1 MTAVL
6 TVSQINT
13 YLKSIID
20 GDYNLKN
27 IYVSGEISNFT
38 NHYRSGHFYFTLKD
52 DRAAVKAVMF
62 SSAAQRVKFSIQ
74 NGMKVIIRGSLGLYE
89 RDGVYQLY
97 CEDIQPDG
105 IGALNLAYEQLKE
118 KLESQGLFDEEHKKP
133 ISSFPKKIGVI
144 TSPTGAA
151 VHDIL
156 TVLERRCPICE
167 VVFEGVTVQGDNA
180 AGEIVSAIERF
191 NKLKAADVLIV
202 GRGGGSI
209 EDLWAFNEESVAY
222 AIYESEIPV
231 ISAVG
236 HETDFTIADFVSD
249 LRAPTPSAAAE
260 LAVPDEKELLFGIDK
275 LYGELSS
282 NVFSILESYEN
293 MCNDL
298 SRRLDGVCPK
308 AKLEAKE
315 EKIELLSKI
324 LYNQLNTKIE
334 LYSNAIASALSR
346 LDALSPTKII
356 SKGYAVVSDKD
367 GFTLSSAKQIKQG
380 DKLTLSFADGSVT
393 CSADEVTVKSEQ

>member
-62 SSAAQRVKFSIQ
+62 SSAAQRVRFNIQ

-105 IGALNLAYEQLKE
+105 LGALNLAYEQLKE
-118 KLESQGLFDEEHKKP
+118 KLEEMGLFDEENKKP
-133 ISSFPKKIGVI
+133 LPSFPKRVGVI

-156 TVLERRCPICE
+156 TVLERRCPLCE
-167 VVFEGVTVQGDNA
+167 VVFEGVTVQGDSA
-180 AGEIVSAIERF
+180 AGEIAAAIKRF

-222 AIYESEIPV
+222 AIYESEIPI

-249 LRAPTPSAAAE
+249 MRAPTPSAAAE
-260 LAVPDEKELLFGIDK
+260 LAVPDEKEILFGIDK
-275 LYGELSS
+275 LYSELTN
-282 NVFSILESYEN
+282 NVFGILSGYESVYGV
-293 MCNDL
+293 L
-298 SRRLDGVCPK
+298 ARRLQAVCPK
-308 AKLEAKE
+308 NKLESKQ
-315 EKIELLSKI
+315 EKVNFLSKSLGKAIDTKFDRYSNLLS
-324 LYNQLNTKIE
+324 
-334 LYSNAIASALSR
+334 SALLK
-346 LDALSPTKII
+346 LDSLSPTKIM

-367 GFTLSSAKQIKQG
+367 GFTISNAAKIKEG

-393 CSADEVTVKSEQ
+393 CTADEVNLNT

>member
-133 ISSFPKKIGVI
+133 IPSFPKKIGVI

-275 LYGELSS
+275 LYCELSS

-315 EKIELLSKI
+315 EKIEFLSKI

-393 CSADEVTVKSEQ
+393 CIADEVTVKSEQ

>member
-62 SSAAQRVKFSIQ
+62 SSAAQRVRFSIQ

-118 KLESQGLFDEEHKKP
+118 KLGEEGLFDEENKKQIP
-133 ISSFPKKIGVI
+133 AFPKRVGVI

-156 TVLERRCPICE
+156 TVLERRCPLCE

-180 AGEIVSAIERF
+180 AGEIVKAIKRF
-191 NKLKAADVLIV
+191 NRLKAADVLIV

-222 AIYESEIPV
+222 AIFESEIPV

-275 LYGELSS
+275 LYGELTN
-282 NVFSILESYEN
+282 NVLSILSCYEN
-293 MCNDL
+293 VYAAL
-298 SRRLDGVCPK
+298 SKRLEFACPKNRLDQ
-308 AKLEAKE
+308 KE
-315 EKIELLSKI
+315 EKIKYLSKE
-324 LYNQLNTKIE
+324 LYN
-334 LYSNAIASALSR
+334 AIDKKLDKYTNIISSALIK
-346 LDALSPTKII
+346 LDSLSPTKIM
-356 SKGYAVVSDKD
+356 SKGYAVVSDRD
-367 GFTLSSAKQIKQG
+367 GFTLSGVSKIRQG
-380 DKLTLSFADGSVT
+380 DTLTLTFADGTVSCT
-393 CSADEVTVKSEQ
+393 ADEVSVKAQ